1 MTKQEYDNEKVIF
14 GLADSGLT
22 MANPH
27 RQTIRFFKKHI
38 ESLGMKNKLKI
49 LDVGCG
55 AGSKTKMLKKIFPGF
70 TFLGCDVSKK
80 AISYANKD
88 SSGIKFFVADAQKL
102 PIKTNSI
109 DVVIAQ
115 SVLDHLESPEKGMS
129 EVYRVLKKGGTF
141 LFTDPLEAG
150 TLTIHSFFT
159 CFMPGFREMRK
170 NRLGH
175 TTAFSEKNLLKMA
188 KKDGFRIVSRTIDW
202 FYFKQIVDIIY
213 YPFLMFF
220 GKGPEFTV
228 DKLISNKKTFTSKF
242 LDILRSL
249 EAFIENL
256 ESELMRGFPYGF
268 FIYVRA
274 KK

>member
-1 MTKQEYDNEKVIF
+1 
-14 GLADSGLT
+14 
-22 MANPH
+22 
-27 RQTIRFFKKHI
+27 
-38 ESLGMKNKLKI
+38 LKI

-80 AISYANKD
+80 AINYANKN
-88 SSGIKFFVADAQKL
+88 SSGIKFFVANAQKL
-102 PIKTNSI
+102 PIGTNSI

-159 CFMPGFREMRK
+159 RFIPGFREMRK

-175 TTAFSEKNLLKMA
+175 TIAFSEKDLLKMA
-188 KKDGFRIVSRTIDW
+188 KKDGFRIVTRTIDW
-202 FYFKQIVDIIY
+202 FYFKQIVDIVY